1 MISRL
6 FLVVLCLQGQMIYP
20 MMPSILTDA
29 PYFMSKPTVADLL
42 KAKATEKAEESQTS
56 KGKEH
61 APESSVSSAKPV
73 PSLIAQ
79 QPAKEQ
85 ELTKS
90 QTKTS
95 AEFEP
100 IDFNGSPVRQLPV
113 ETYGRKL
120 VDAIYSASKDRDSIP
135 KVQVALTQLSLHEN
149 VREYWENEGGLAI
162 VTQAKFAKENA
173 MYWAHQASSEEFRKF
188 TSLTHGQLV
197 YNAINNLER
206 IKRFD
211 RQMTQKK

>member
-6 FLVVLCLQGQMIYP
+6 FLVVLCLLAGQMIYP

-85 ELTKS
+85 ELT
-90 QTKTS
+90 
-95 AEFEP
+95 
-100 IDFNGSPVRQLPV
+100 NHRQ
-113 ETYGRKL
+113 KL
-120 VDAIYSASKDRDSIP
+120 R
-135 KVQVALTQLSLHEN
+135 QSLN
-149 VREYWENEGGLAI
+149 R
-162 VTQAKFAKENA
+162 
-173 MYWAHQASSEEFRKF
+173 
-188 TSLTHGQLV
+188 
-197 YNAINNLER
+197 
-206 IKRFD
+206 
-211 RQMTQKK
+211 